1 MFKNSIPLLLA
12 IILMSSCGQDPS
24 IEKAETALDGGRY
37 FLESL
42 HQGDIK
48 KAKLYILDNVNNRLV
63 FDSLTKAYFSL
74 DKEGRQQLRQASI
87 QINEVEEINQSASII
102 HYQLSSDPEKKNL
115 KVVATKD
122 GWRVDLK

>member
-1 MFKNSIPLLLA
+1 MFKNTILALLA
-12 IILMSSCGQDPS
+12 FIFIVSCGQDPN

-48 KAKLYILDNVNNRLV
+48 KAKFYILDNVNNSLV
-63 FDSLTKAYFSL
+63 FDSLSKAYFSL

-87 QINEVEEINQSASII
+87 QINEVQEINKSESII
-102 HYQLSSDPEKKNL
+102 HYQLSSDSQKKYL
-115 KVVATKD
+115 KVIATPD